1 MNQYRIEGG
10 HPLKGRIRVS
20 GNKNAALPCIAAA
33 LLAEEPVT
41 LRNVPEIEDVFV
53 MLDICRSLGASV
65 DRLGPNDWT
74 IDGRAVGQPEVPARL
89 YTSPMRCCVRPAH
102 RLPSTSIGP
111 IRCHPS

>member
-53 MLDICRSLGASV
+53 MLDICRALGAGV
-65 DRLGPNDWT
+65 ERLGADAWT
-74 IDGRAVGQPEVPARL
+74 IDGRGVGQPEVPVGLAAR
-89 YTSPMRCCVRPAH
+89 VRA
-102 RLPSTSIGP
+102 SILFAGP
-111 IRCHPS
+111 LLARFGKVTLAT